1 MLNPFG
7 SSLLGF
13 RMKQPGIRRAPSKRM
28 AGATRHEELIAW
40 QLADQIRICVLD
52 LTKGDGFAKDL
63 KLRSQTEDA
72 ANSVCRNIA
81 EGFSCK
87 HVEFARFLKISRR
100 SLNELRDAFR
110 AAQLK
115 QHVTA
120 SDYAPIETLSRRLY
134 RAFSRLIE
142 YLETTP
148 DPPRTNPTNRTN
160 RTSRNCTNRTNRT
173 SRTNCTN
180 RTNRTND

>member
-1 MLNPFG
+1 
-7 SSLLGF
+7 
-13 RMKQPGIRRAPSKRM
+13 M

-40 QLADQIRICVLD
+40 QLADQIRIRVLD
-52 LTKGDGFAKDL
+52 ITKRDGFAKDL

-110 AAQLK
+110 GAQLK
-115 QHVTA
+115 QYVTA
-120 SDYAPIETLSRRLY
+120 SDYAPIATLSRRLY
-134 RAFSRLIE
+134 RAFSRLIA
-142 YLETTP
+142 YLEITP
-148 DPPRTNPTNRTN
+148 DPPRTNRTD
-160 RTSRNCTNRTNRT
+160 RTVRTVRT
-173 SRTNCTN
+173 KR
-180 RTNRTND
+180 

>member
-1 MLNPFG
+1 
-7 SSLLGF
+7 
-13 RMKQPGIRRAPSKRM
+13 M

-40 QLADQIRICVLD
+40 QLADQIRIRVLD
-52 LTKGDGFAKDL
+52 ITKRDGFAKDL

-110 AAQLK
+110 GAELK
-115 QHVTA
+115 KYVRA
-120 SDYAPIETLSRRLY
+120 SDCAPIEMLSRRLY
-134 RAFSRLIE
+134 RAFSRLIA

-148 DPPRTNPTNRTN
+148 DPPRTN
-160 RTSRNCTNRTNRT
+160 RT
-173 SRTNCTN
+173 SRTS
-180 RTNRTND
+180 RTRQSPGGNET

>member
-1 MLNPFG
+1 
-7 SSLLGF
+7 
-13 RMKQPGIRRAPSKRM
+13 M

-40 QLADQIRICVLD
+40 QLADQIRIHVLD
-52 LTKGDGFAKDL
+52 LTKHDGFAKDL

-87 HVEFARFLKISRR
+87 HIEFARFLKISRR

-110 AAQLK
+110 GAQLK
-115 QHVTA
+115 QYVTT

-134 RAFSRLIE
+134 RAFSRLIA

-148 DPPRTNPTNRTN
+148 DPPRTN
-160 RTSRNCTNRTNRT
+160 CT
-173 SRTNCTN
+173 SRTNCTR
-180 RTNRTND
+180 RTPRTRR

>member
-1 MLNPFG
+1 
-7 SSLLGF
+7 
-13 RMKQPGIRRAPSKRM
+13 M

-40 QLADQIRICVLD
+40 QLADQIRVHVFD
-52 LTKGDGFAKDL
+52 LTKREGFRKDL

-87 HVEFARFLKISRR
+87 HVEFARFLKSSRR
-100 SLNELRDAFR
+100 SLNELRDALR
-110 AAQLK
+110 GAVLK
-115 QHVTA
+115 AYVTA

-134 RAFSRLIE
+134 RAFSRLIA

-148 DPPRTNPTNRTN
+148 DPPH
-160 RTSRNCTNRTNRT
+160 TNRT
-173 SRTNCTN
+173 SRTDCTSRTSCTN
-180 RTNRTND
+180 RTHCTFRTRRT

>member
-1 MLNPFG
+1 
-7 SSLLGF
+7 
-13 RMKQPGIRRAPSKRM
+13 MKQPGIRRAPSKRM

-115 QHVTA
+115 QYVTA

-148 DPPRTNPTNRTN
+148 DPPRP
-160 RTSRNCTNRTNRT
+160 NRTNRT

>member
-1 MLNPFG
+1 
-7 SSLLGF
+7 
-13 RMKQPGIRRAPSKRM
+13 M

-40 QLADQIRICVLD
+40 QLADQIRVRVFD
-52 LTKGDGFAKDL
+52 LTKRDGFAKDL

-87 HVEFARFLKISRR
+87 HVEFARFLKIARR

-115 QHVTA
+115 HYVTS
-120 SDYAPIETLSRRLY
+120 SDYAPIEMLSRRLY

-148 DPPRTNPTNRTN
+148 DPPRTNRTA
-160 RTSRNCTNRTNRT
+160 RTKRTPRTDCTNRTNRT
-173 SRTNCTN
+173 DGTR
-180 RTNRTND
+180 D

>member
-1 MLNPFG
+1 
-7 SSLLGF
+7 
-13 RMKQPGIRRAPSKRM
+13 M

-40 QLADQIRICVLD
+40 QLADQIRIHVLD
-52 LTKGDGFAKDL
+52 LTKHDGFAKDL

-87 HVEFARFLKISRR
+87 HIEFARFLKISRR

-110 AAQLK
+110 GAQLK
-115 QHVTA
+115 QYVTA

-134 RAFSRLIE
+134 RAFSRLIA
-142 YLETTP
+142 YLEITP
-148 DPPRTNPTNRTN
+148 DPPRTNRTD
-160 RTSRNCTNRTNRT
+160 CTNRTPRT
-173 SRTNCTN
+173 RRT
-180 RTNRTND
+180 RR